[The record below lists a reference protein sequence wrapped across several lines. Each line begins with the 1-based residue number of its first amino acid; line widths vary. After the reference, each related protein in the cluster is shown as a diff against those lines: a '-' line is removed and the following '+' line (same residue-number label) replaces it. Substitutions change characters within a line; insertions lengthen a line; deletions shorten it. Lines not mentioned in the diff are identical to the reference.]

1 MRFAV
6 LMRKQ
11 NIDNPWISY
20 RWAPQEV
27 LPDFGQFRSQES
39 EPSKITGQFL
49 GRDAEGESWL
59 FTGFELNLFPDEA
72 EGYYLNV
79 SATTPAWFV
88 MWRLEEDIER
98 YIDDQSIALA
108 KSETTI
114 AVPHRICVSY
124 NEAARLLDGGEQVDQ
139 YPIDPLIFASVKQF
153 VDENYRPE
161 VKKRHRP
168 ESFKGAARGVQKTGE
183 VKS

>member
-11 NIDNPWISY
+11 NIDNPWVSY

-27 LPDFGQFRSQES
+27 LPDFGQFNSNQ
-39 EPSKITGQFL
+39 SKAIAGQFL
-49 GRDAEGESWL
+49 GRDADGESWL
-59 FTGFELNLFPDEA
+59 FTGFELDLFPDEA

-79 SATTPAWFV
+79 SATTPSWFV

-98 YIDDQSIALA
+98 YIDEESITLA
-108 KSETTI
+108 KADASF

-124 NEAARLLDGGEQVDQ
+124 NEAARLLDGGESVDTVRM
-139 YPIDPLIFASVKQF
+139 S
-153 VDENYRPE
+153 DEHAAWLQEYVNDNYRPE
-161 VKKRHRP
+161 PKKRHKP
-168 ESFKGAARGVQKTGE
+168 ASFKGAERPVE
-183 VKS
+183 E

>member
-11 NIDNPWISY
+11 NIDNPWVSY

-27 LPDFGQFRSQES
+27 LPDLGQFN
-39 EPSKITGQFL
+39 SKQSNTISGQFL
-49 GRDAEGESWL
+49 GRDQDGESWL
-59 FTGFELNLFPDEA
+59 FTGFELDLFPDEA

-79 SATTPAWFV
+79 SATTPSWFV

-98 YIDDQSIALA
+98 YVDEQSIALA
-108 KSETTI
+108 KTESTF

-124 NEAARLLDGGEQVDQ
+124 NEAARLLDGGESVDTVPMSKEHTSWLQ
-139 YPIDPLIFASVKQF
+139 EY
-153 VDENYRPE
+153 VDEKYRPE
-161 VKKRHRP
+161 PKKRHKP
-168 ESFKGAARGVQKTGE
+168 ASFKGAQRPAE
-183 VKS
+183 E

>member
-11 NIDNPWISY
+11 NIDNPWVSY

-27 LPDFGQFRSQES
+27 VPDLGQFN
-39 EPSKITGQFL
+39 SKQSNAISGQFL

-59 FTGFELNLFPDEA
+59 FTGYELDLFPDEA

-79 SATTPAWFV
+79 SATTPSWFV

-98 YIDDQSIALA
+98 YVDEQSLALA
-108 KSETTI
+108 KAESTF

-124 NEAARLLDGGEQVDQ
+124 NEAARLLDGGESVDTVPMSEQ
-139 YPIDPLIFASVKQF
+139 HASWLQEYVN
-153 VDENYRPE
+153 DNYRPE
-161 VKKRHRP
+161 PKKRHKP
-168 ESFKGAARGVQKTGE
+168 ASFKGAERPAE
-183 VKS
+183 E

>member
-11 NIDNPWISY
+11 NMDNPWVSY

-27 LPDFGQFRSQES
+27 MPDFGEFNSNS
-39 EPSKITGQFL
+39 SNSITGQFL
-49 GRDAEGESWL
+49 GRDNEGESWL

-79 SATTPAWFV
+79 TATTPCWFV
-88 MWRLEEDIER
+88 MWRLEEDIDR
-98 YIDDQSIALA
+98 YVDAQSLEIAKA
-108 KSETTI
+108 DANI

-124 NEAARLLDGGEQVDQ
+124 NEAARLLDGGESVDTV
-139 YPIDPLIFASVKQF
+139 PMN
-153 VDENYRPE
+153 DEHTSWLQEYVNEKYRPE
-161 VKKRHRP
+161 PKKRHKP
-168 ESFKGAARGVQKTGE
+168 ASFKGAERPAEK
-183 VKS
+183 

>member
-11 NIDNPWISY
+11 NIDNPWVSY
-20 RWAPQEV
+20 RWAPLEV
-27 LPDFGQFRSQES
+27 LPDLGQFS
-39 EPSKITGQFL
+39 SKQSNAISGQFL

-59 FTGFELNLFPDEA
+59 FTGYELDLFPDEA

-79 SATTPAWFV
+79 SATTPSWFV

-98 YIDDQSIALA
+98 YVDEQSLELA
-108 KSETTI
+108 KAESSF

-124 NEAARLLDGGEQVDQ
+124 NEAARLLDGGESVDTVPMSEQ
-139 YPIDPLIFASVKQF
+139 HASWLQEYVN
-153 VDENYRPE
+153 DNYRPE
-161 VKKRHRP
+161 PKKRHKP
-168 ESFKGAARGVQKTGE
+168 ASFKGAERPAE
-183 VKS
+183 E